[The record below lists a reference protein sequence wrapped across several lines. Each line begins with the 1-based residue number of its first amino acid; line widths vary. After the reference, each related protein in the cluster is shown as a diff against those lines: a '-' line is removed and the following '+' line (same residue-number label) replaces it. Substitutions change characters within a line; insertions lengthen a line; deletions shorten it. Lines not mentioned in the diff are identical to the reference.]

1 MLRAMTTAERQPLR
15 RPQLPVLTSLRFF
28 AAAEVLA
35 FHFGRMNGVDVVSHY
50 FGPDFTR
57 FPASLANNLTSAGHE
72 AVTFFFVL
80 SGFVLTYVYAGASE
94 RQGFAVRAADF
105 WWARFARLAPGF
117 YLGLLLA
124 LPFLFYGV
132 FLVHSMTLPSIV
144 PGLVLAPVL
153 LQSWWPPAVYTWNF
167 PSWSLSVEAFFYLL
181 FPLLAVAAA
190 RLTPR
195 QLLLLAVALLVAL
208 TPVRAAILTHY
219 ATEPDPA
226 NTFGIYFPPLS
237 LPQFIL
243 GIALGRL
250 FLWGP
255 ALSPRA
261 HAALF
266 WFGLVA
272 VIVAFGWQSDLPQG
286 LKWLRTETGSVGLL
300 FGMVIFG
307 AAGLSPSTPIL
318 ASPILVFLGDASY
331 LMYILHIPLDL
342 WWKSISTKLL
352 HLSLPPLLDSLTT
365 FLLVVAVA
373 SLVHAYV
380 EPPLRRRLLRR
391 RPTPLASASSSTG
404 SIV

>member
-1 MLRAMTTAERQPLR
+1 MTTIDFRPPARPL
-15 RPQLPVLTSLRFF
+15 LPVLTSLRFF
-28 AAAEVLA
+28 AAAEVMA
-35 FHFGRMNGVDVVSHY
+35 FHFGRMNGVDVVSYYLGH
-50 FGPDFTR
+50 DFTR

-80 SGFVLTYVYAGASE
+80 SGFVLTYVYSGASE
-94 RQGFAVRAADF
+94 RQGLAGGVPNF
-105 WWARFARLAPGF
+105 WSARFARLAPGF

-124 LPFLFYGV
+124 LPFLIYGV
-132 FLVHSMTLPSIV
+132 FLVHSMTLSSIL

-153 LQSWWPPAVYTWNF
+153 LQSWWPPAVYVWNF

-190 RLTPR
+190 RLTRR
-195 QLLLLAVALLVAL
+195 QLLLVAAILVLAMAPL
-208 TPVRAAILTHY
+208 RAAILDHD
-219 ATEPDPA
+219 ATQPDPA

-255 ALSPRA
+255 RLSPRV
-261 HAALF
+261 HAAIF
-266 WFGLVA
+266 WLGLLA

-286 LKWLRTETGSVGLL
+286 LRWLRTEAGSVGLL
-300 FGMVIFG
+300 FGVVIFG
-307 AAGLSPSTPIL
+307 AAGLSATTPLL

-331 LMYILHIPLDL
+331 LMYILHIPVDL
-342 WWKSISTKLL
+342 WWKSISSKAL

-380 EPPLRRRLLRR
+380 EPPLRRWLRKR
-391 RPTPLASASSSTG
+391 TRAPLANASSSTG